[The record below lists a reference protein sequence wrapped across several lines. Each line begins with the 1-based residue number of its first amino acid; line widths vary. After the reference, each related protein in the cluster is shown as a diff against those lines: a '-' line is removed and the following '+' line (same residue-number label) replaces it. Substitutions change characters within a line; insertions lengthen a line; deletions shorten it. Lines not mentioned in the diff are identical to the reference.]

1 MRERLVWQKR
11 SRFRGRA
18 LDLMYIKLFAGTLI
32 VHKTPSKF
40 APYEFELRF
49 KPIIFLQRPFLTFF
63 LKKQPCCSRK
73 LTFQNNFVIEVPK
86 NSSLLVSLSQNYPY

>member
-40 APYEFELRF
+40 APYEFKLRF
-49 KPIIFLQRPFLTFF
+49 KPIIFFAKAIFNGFF
-63 LKKQPCCSRK
+63 
-73 LTFQNNFVIEVPK
+73 
-86 NSSLLVSLSQNYPY
+86 